1 MAGSDSVFTLVPRR
15 RLIGLSF
22 GAMQSARRGAGSD
35 ILGSRP
41 YVRGDDVRAI
51 DWASSARLATARNTD
66 EFVVRERHADEAPR
80 VILVCDHRP
89 SMSLYAAPLPWLS
102 KPRALH
108 EAAQLIVSSAREVA
122 ERREANER
130 RLASLIGRLRDFE
143 IEPVLVSSD
152 EPLEILYSFL
162 EWSDWR
168 KAARRRS
175 W

>member
-41 YVRGDDVRAI
+41 YVRGDDVPVVIQDPVWEQSFPDVAGVVVPLLDPR
-51 DWASSARLATARNTD
+51 SGRLRP
-66 EFVVRERHADEAPR
+66 VR
-80 VILVCDHRP
+80 L
-89 SMSLYAAPLPWLS
+89 
-102 KPRALH
+102 
-108 EAAQLIVSSAREVA
+108 SAREVA